1 MAPSGE
7 FMVTV
12 KVLFFGSLGAATAG
26 SSAVLGAVDSAGT
39 GSSFMTSL
47 MASAAGLTLTVMGN
61 GRNSVGAHCAPS
73 KLNQHKCAGSRPWAL
88 VRAEG
93 TRAITR
99 TGLRDDLSSITY
111 SAGFCGSLKGPLLA
125 GIITMVRVRPRESAI
140 ADGGAKNPA
149 AKPLE
154 TAKSSAMF
162 LDERTHNAVSGW
174 RVSAFARCKKDS
186 FFTVS
191 HRVVGRGM
199 AHGAEGG
206 LGGSRQL
213 EDNQTAR
220 LASYCRDEILSLIL
234 AKHAANC

>member
-1 MAPSGE
+1 
-7 FMVTV
+7 
-12 KVLFFGSLGAATAG
+12 
-26 SSAVLGAVDSAGT
+26 
-39 GSSFMTSL
+39 
-47 MASAAGLTLTVMGN
+47 
-61 GRNSVGAHCAPS
+61 
-73 KLNQHKCAGSRPWAL
+73 
-88 VRAEG
+88 
-93 TRAITR
+93 
-99 TGLRDDLSSITY
+99 
-111 SAGFCGSLKGPLLA
+111 
-125 GIITMVRVRPRESAI
+125 MVRVRPRESAI

-186 FFTVS
+186 FFY
-191 HRVVGRGM
+191 RVTSCGRAG
-199 AHGAEGG
+199 HGAWGGGG